1 MSERKTTALD
11 SDLTARIVDYVA
23 RGFEEQ
29 IRFTQDLIRH
39 PPQRGHEHTAQDFVY
54 EALRERGYKMDRWSI
69 DVSEIEH
76 HPGFSPVH
84 VSYDNAVNVIGTH
97 RPEQEKGRS
106 LILNGH
112 IDVVPVGPEAFWKTP
127 PYEPRIEGDWLYGR
141 GSADMKAG
149 LAANIFAMDALRRL
163 GLQPAARVHL
173 QSVTEEECTG
183 NGTLACLARGY
194 RADAV
199 IIPEPEDDMLV
210 RANTGVIWFK
220 VHCRGLPVHV
230 RAAKTGA
237 NAIEASFHL
246 IQALKQLED
255 RWNTRKGELSQFADV
270 ERPINVNVGKIQG
283 GDWASS
289 VPAWCTMDV
298 RIAIYPGVD
307 PNDAARE
314 IETCLL
320 EAAKENS
327 FLADHPPE
335 VEYNGFF
342 ARGYILEEGSDA
354 EATLAR
360 AHAAS
365 FGAELESFVTAGY
378 LDGRV
383 FVLYD
388 DCPALVY
395 GPASRNIHGF
405 DECVKI
411 SSVEH
416 ITRSIALYIAEWCG
430 LEPIDITR

>member
-1 MSERKTTALD
+1 
-11 SDLTARIVDYVA
+11 
-23 RGFEEQ
+23 
-29 IRFTQDLIRH
+29 
-39 PPQRGHEHTAQDFVY
+39 
-54 EALRERGYKMDRWSI
+54 
-69 DVSEIEH
+69 
-76 HPGFSPVH
+76 
-84 VSYDNAVNVIGTH
+84 
-97 RPEQEKGRS
+97 
-106 LILNGH
+106 
-112 IDVVPVGPEAFWKTP
+112 
-127 PYEPRIEGDWLYGR
+127 
-141 GSADMKAG
+141 
-149 LAANIFAMDALRRL
+149 
-163 GLQPAARVHL
+163 
-173 QSVTEEECTG
+173 
-183 NGTLACLARGY
+183 
-194 RADAV
+194 
-199 IIPEPEDDMLV
+199 
-210 RANTGVIWFK
+210 
-220 VHCRGLPVHV
+220 
-230 RAAKTGA
+230 
-237 NAIEASFHL
+237 
-246 IQALKQLED
+246 
-255 RWNTRKGELSQFADV
+255 V